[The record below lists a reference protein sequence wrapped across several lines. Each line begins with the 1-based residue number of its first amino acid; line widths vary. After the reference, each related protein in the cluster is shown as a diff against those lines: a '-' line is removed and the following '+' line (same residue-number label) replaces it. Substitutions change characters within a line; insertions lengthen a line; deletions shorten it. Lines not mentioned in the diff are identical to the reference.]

1 MNPSSEN
8 AARLTLLQQAASLAT
23 DGLDPLGS
31 ATVSMRWARPAADG
45 LLLVPVSACA
55 AAQACLPA
63 ASGREAG
70 AAAAPWGALA
80 GLAGHD
86 VSAFDGMPTDGASH
100 DALAAGEFPFAE
112 DGAEAGDATWLD
124 EEQALGGARGP
135 ECEALELAVWHP
147 LDEADVAGLHGGIYA
162 HRPDAG
168 AVALVASPFAATL
181 ACCRDVQLDG
191 IPFFHPMVALSGRP
205 QIACCP
211 AGVYAV
217 LAGAAPLAGSP
228 ADELAQ
234 AFADDPFGEYGV
246 EPAGSP
252 AACIASAQQMILEAL
267 GGGNA
272 CLVAHYGLL
281 TVGPNPRAAV
291 SLARQLEALCRI
303 YWQALQVGGVRVMPI
318 RTR

>member
-70 AAAAPWGALA
+70 AAAAPRGASAGQA
-80 GLAGHD
+80 GLD
-86 VSAFDGMPTDGASH
+86 FAFNGIPFEGASH
-100 DALAAGEFPFAE
+100 DALADGEFPFAE
-112 DGAEAGDATWLD
+112 DGAEAGDPAWLD
-124 EEQALGGARGP
+124 EDQAPGSARGP

-168 AVALVASPFAATL
+168 AVALVASPFAMPVWWPTTVCSRWAPILGRRSRWPASWKRCVASTGRR
-181 ACCRDVQLDG
+181 CRW
-191 IPFFHPMVALSGRP
+191 
-205 QIACCP
+205 
-211 AGVYAV
+211 
-217 LAGAAPLAGSP
+217 
-228 ADELAQ
+228 
-234 AFADDPFGEYGV
+234 
-246 EPAGSP
+246 
-252 AACIASAQQMILEAL
+252 AAC
-267 GGGNA
+267 G
-272 CLVAHYGLL
+272 
-281 TVGPNPRAAV
+281 
-291 SLARQLEALCRI
+291 
-303 YWQALQVGGVRVMPI
+303 
-318 RTR
+318 

>member
-8 AARLTLLQQAASLAT
+8 AARLTLLQQAASLAN

-63 ASGREAG
+63 ASSREAG
-70 AAAAPWGALA
+70 AAAAPRGASAGQA
-80 GLAGHD
+80 GLD
-86 VSAFDGMPTDGASH
+86 FAFN
-100 DALAAGEFPFAE
+100 
-112 DGAEAGDATWLD
+112 
-124 EEQALGGARGP
+124 
-135 ECEALELAVWHP
+135 
-147 LDEADVAGLHGGIYA
+147 
-162 HRPDAG
+162 
-168 AVALVASPFAATL
+168 
-181 ACCRDVQLDG
+181 G

-217 LAGAAPLAGSP
+217 LAGSAPAACTP
-228 ADELAQ
+228 ADELAE

-252 AACIASAQQMILEAL
+252 AACIASAQQMILQAL